1 MEKDNFNIIVDTREQ
16 QPWNFKTYST
26 VSQKLDTGD
35 YSIEGLENV
44 VTIERKKSV
53 NEFATN
59 ITEKRFKDWVAR
71 LGEVEFAFVLL
82 EFSLEDV
89 LRYPAGSSI
98 PKRMWSKIKI
108 SPNFIIKNLLDLQLK
123 YNIKVMFCENHH
135 FAEHLAEQ
143 IFKRIYY
150 IDKNRRDDNET
161 G

>member
-1 MEKDNFNIIVDTREQ
+1 MANEDFNIIVDTREQ
-16 QPWNFKTYST
+16 QPWNFKTYGT

-35 YSIEGLENV
+35 YSIEGLENLV
-44 VTIERKKSV
+44 AIERKKSV

-59 ITEKRFKDWVAR
+59 ITEKRFKDWVER
-71 LGEVEFAFVLL
+71 LGNVEFAFVLL
-82 EFSLEDV
+82 EFGLEDV

-98 PKRMWSKIKI
+98 PKKMWNKIKI

-123 YNIKVMFCENHH
+123 YNIKVLFCENHH

-150 IDKNRRDDNET
+150 IDKNRRDNNET
-161 G
+161 